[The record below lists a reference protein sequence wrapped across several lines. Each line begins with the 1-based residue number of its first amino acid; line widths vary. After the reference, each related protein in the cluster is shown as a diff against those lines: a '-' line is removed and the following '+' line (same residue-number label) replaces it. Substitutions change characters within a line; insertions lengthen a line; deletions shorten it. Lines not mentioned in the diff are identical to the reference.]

1 MKSYVLA
8 IVLTMFL
15 SALFAFQNIGDVT
28 VKFVFWQWTLPQG
41 VWEVVLFSTGAA
53 VMWFFSLFSV
63 FEVRSKLKKQLKEKD
78 DKIAALEQEKK
89 AILDSVNGETAG
101 RRSGGAEERRTTHG
115 NGGIV
120 IGSSLRQGFS
130 QHTHADGSIGA
141 DSGKVQLLSLSGV
154 SA

>member
-89 AILDSVNGETAG
+89 AILDSVKVKQQTAETAETK
-101 RRSGGAEERRTTHG
+101 SGEQRTETAE
-115 NGGIV
+115 
-120 IGSSLRQGFS
+120 
-130 QHTHADGSIGA
+130 
-141 DSGKVQLLSLSGV
+141 
-154 SA
+154 

>member
-1 MKSYVLA
+1 MGRMADFATGAAGGIMLKSYVLA

-28 VKFVFWQWTLPQG
+28 VKFIFWRWTLPQG
-41 VWEVVLFSTGAA
+41 VWEVVLFSTGAG

-89 AILDSVNGETAG
+89 AILDSVTMKQQAAEAAETKVPEQKTSETA
-101 RRSGGAEERRTTHG
+101 E
-115 NGGIV
+115 
-120 IGSSLRQGFS
+120 
-130 QHTHADGSIGA
+130 
-141 DSGKVQLLSLSGV
+141 
-154 SA
+154 

>member
-1 MKSYVLA
+1 MKMGRRA
-8 IVLTMFL
+8 DFAARAAGIVLTMFL

-89 AILDSVNGETAG
+89 AILDSVTVKQQAAEAAEQKSGEQRTAANNARK
-101 RRSGGAEERRTTHG
+101 RRNSHW
-115 NGGIV
+115 
-120 IGSSLRQGFS
+120 
-130 QHTHADGSIGA
+130 
-141 DSGKVQLLSLSGV
+141 
-154 SA
+154 

>member
-1 MKSYVLA
+1 MRPAPQEGFSLKSYVLA

-89 AILDSVNGETAG
+89 AILDSVTVKQQAAEAAEQKSGEQRTETA
-101 RRSGGAEERRTTHG
+101 E
-115 NGGIV
+115 
-120 IGSSLRQGFS
+120 
-130 QHTHADGSIGA
+130 
-141 DSGKVQLLSLSGV
+141 
-154 SA
+154 

>member
-89 AILDSVNGETAG
+89 AILDSVTVKQQAEEAAEPKSGEQRTETA
-101 RRSGGAEERRTTHG
+101 E
-115 NGGIV
+115 
-120 IGSSLRQGFS
+120 
-130 QHTHADGSIGA
+130 
-141 DSGKVQLLSLSGV
+141 
-154 SA
+154 

>member
-1 MKSYVLA
+1 MKMGRRVDFAARAAGGIFVESYVLA

-28 VKFVFWQWTLPQG
+28 VKFAFWQWTLPQG

-63 FEVRSKLKKQLKEKD
+63 FEVRSKFKKQLKEKD

-89 AILDSVNGETAG
+89 AILDSVTVKQQAAATAEQTSGEQRTETA
-101 RRSGGAEERRTTHG
+101 E
-115 NGGIV
+115 
-120 IGSSLRQGFS
+120 
-130 QHTHADGSIGA
+130 
-141 DSGKVQLLSLSGV
+141 
-154 SA
+154 

>member
-28 VKFVFWQWTLPQG
+28 VKFVVWQWTLPQG

-78 DKIAALEQEKK
+78 DKITALEQEKK
-89 AILDSVNGETAG
+89 AILDSVTVKQQTAEAAETKSGEQRTETA
-101 RRSGGAEERRTTHG
+101 E
-115 NGGIV
+115 
-120 IGSSLRQGFS
+120 
-130 QHTHADGSIGA
+130 
-141 DSGKVQLLSLSGV
+141 
-154 SA
+154 

>member
-1 MKSYVLA
+1 
-8 IVLTMFL
+8 MFL

-53 VMWFFSLFSV
+53 VMWFVSLVSV

-89 AILDSVNGETAG
+89 AILDSVKVKQQTAEAAETKSCEQRTETA
-101 RRSGGAEERRTTHG
+101 E
-115 NGGIV
+115 
-120 IGSSLRQGFS
+120 
-130 QHTHADGSIGA
+130 
-141 DSGKVQLLSLSGV
+141 
-154 SA
+154 

>member
-63 FEVRSKLKKQLKEKD
+63 FEVRSKFKKQLKEKD

-89 AILDSVNGETAG
+89 AILDSVKVKQQTAEAAETKSGEQRTETA
-101 RRSGGAEERRTTHG
+101 E
-115 NGGIV
+115 
-120 IGSSLRQGFS
+120 
-130 QHTHADGSIGA
+130 
-141 DSGKVQLLSLSGV
+141 
-154 SA
+154 

>member
-63 FEVRSKLKKQLKEKD
+63 FEVRSKFKKQLKEKD

-89 AILDSVNGETAG
+89 AILDSVTAKQQPAETAEQK
-101 RRSGGAEERRTTHG
+101 SGAQQTAETAE
-115 NGGIV
+115 
-120 IGSSLRQGFS
+120 
-130 QHTHADGSIGA
+130 
-141 DSGKVQLLSLSGV
+141 
-154 SA
+154 

>member
-89 AILDSVNGETAG
+89 AILDSVTVKQQVAEAAEQKSGEQRTETA
-101 RRSGGAEERRTTHG
+101 E
-115 NGGIV
+115 
-120 IGSSLRQGFS
+120 
-130 QHTHADGSIGA
+130 
-141 DSGKVQLLSLSGV
+141 
-154 SA
+154 

>member
-28 VKFVFWQWTLPQG
+28 VKFAFWQWTLPQG

-63 FEVRSKLKKQLKEKD
+63 FEVRSKFKKQLKEKD

-89 AILDSVNGETAG
+89 AILDSVTVKQQAAEAAEQKSGEQRTETA
-101 RRSGGAEERRTTHG
+101 E
-115 NGGIV
+115 
-120 IGSSLRQGFS
+120 
-130 QHTHADGSIGA
+130 
-141 DSGKVQLLSLSGV
+141 
-154 SA
+154 